1 MDDAA
6 KVGRRDGEGAG
17 DHPLRLPAYLPYRLS
32 VASNKVSGLIAK
44 AYQSRFGL
52 SIQEWRVIAVLGEGT
67 PLTAQAI
74 CEATAMDKVSVSRA
88 IRALDDR
95 DLVRR
100 TQRESDRR
108 ASDVVL
114 TGEGRRIY
122 DEIAPLALDY
132 ERALL
137 EGLSAGER
145 EILVELLERLERR
158 ADQLT
163 GRGVFA
169 ASDTAVK

>member
-1 MDDAA
+1 MADDAA
-6 KVGRRDGEGAG
+6 KIAKGTGEGAG

-32 VASNKVSGLIAK
+32 VASNKVSGLIAR

-52 SIQEWRVIAVLGEGT
+52 SIQEWRVIAVLGEGA

-88 IRALDDR
+88 IRALDER
-95 DLVRR
+95 DLVAR

-108 ASDVVL
+108 ASDVAL
-114 TGEGRRIY
+114 TREGRRIY

-132 ERALL
+132 ETALL
-137 EGLSAGER
+137 EGLSDGER
-145 EILVELLERLERR
+145 DTLTALLERLEAR
-158 ADQLT
+158 ADALN
-163 GRGVFA
+163 GKGPFRGG
-169 ASDTAVK
+169 